1 MLAAAI
7 FASSILVILQ
17 PSMPNQ
23 SAFATFP
30 GNNGLIAFSKDGE
43 IFTMNADGSDQHNIS
58 NDPGFDYAPSWSPD
72 GTKIAFTRGG
82 EIYVMNA
89 DGSDQQRLTNNAA
102 DDGDPSWSP
111 DGTKIAYS
119 STRPGL
125 FSGYKIYVMN
135 ADGSD
140 QHSISPPTA
149 ENEFLYFPNWSPDGT
164 KIAYS
169 TSGHGGFEIYVMN
182 ADGSNPQRLTNN
194 PYLDMYPNWSPDGTK
209 IAFETD
215 RDEPNHNREIYVMNA
230 DGSDQHNISNN
241 VATADMHPDWGT
253 HQGVTPTPDT
263 TPPVVTVPEDMMV
276 EATGP
281 DGAQVSF
288 EEEPSATDDVDGPVD
303 VTCDYNSGDTFP
315 IGETVVTCSAEDT
328 AGNSAEE
335 TFTVTVQ
342 DTTDPDVEITQV
354 VDRRNR
360 VLAEGDMTPTP
371 YVRVTF
377 EATDA
382 VGIENTECSLDGQ
395 QPFTSCTNPVVYDRL
410 SRGTH
415 QVTVRA
421 TDEAG
426 NTGEDRF
433 LFTIGSPSA
442 ATAPGRP

>member
-1 MLAAAI
+1 MNTNMSRFLLVWMLAAAI

-82 EIYVMNA
+82 E
-89 DGSDQQRLTNNAA
+89 
-102 DDGDPSWSP
+102 
-111 DGTKIAYS
+111 
-119 STRPGL
+119 
-125 FSGYKIYVMN
+125 IYVMN

-354 VDRRNR
+354 VDRR
-360 VLAEGDMTPTP
+360 
-371 YVRVTF
+371 
-377 EATDA
+377 
-382 VGIENTECSLDGQ
+382 
-395 QPFTSCTNPVVYDRL
+395 
-410 SRGTH
+410 
-415 QVTVRA
+415 
-421 TDEAG
+421 
-426 NTGEDRF
+426 
-433 LFTIGSPSA
+433 
-442 ATAPGRP
+442 

>member
-1 MLAAAI
+1 MNTNMSRFLLVWMLAAAI

-89 DGSDQQRLTNNAA
+89 DGSDQ
-102 DDGDPSWSP
+102 
-111 DGTKIAYS
+111 
-119 STRPGL
+119 
-125 FSGYKIYVMN
+125 
-135 ADGSD
+135 
-140 QHSISPPTA
+140 
-149 ENEFLYFPNWSPDGT
+149 
-164 KIAYS
+164 
-169 TSGHGGFEIYVMN
+169 
-182 ADGSNPQRLTNN
+182 QRLTNN

>member
-1 MLAAAI
+1 MSRFLLVWMLAAAI

-23 SAFATFP
+23 SAFATFS

-82 EIYVMNA
+82 
-89 DGSDQQRLTNNAA
+89 
-102 DDGDPSWSP
+102 
-111 DGTKIAYS
+111 
-119 STRPGL
+119 
-125 FSGYKIYVMN
+125 
-135 ADGSD
+135 
-140 QHSISPPTA
+140 
-149 ENEFLYFPNWSPDGT
+149 
-164 KIAYS
+164 
-169 TSGHGGFEIYVMN
+169 
-182 ADGSNPQRLTNN
+182 
-194 PYLDMYPNWSPDGTK
+194 
-209 IAFETD
+209 
-215 RDEPNHNREIYVMNA
+215 EIYVMNA

>member
-1 MLAAAI
+1 MNTNMSRFLLVWMLAAAI

-43 IFTMNADGSDQHNIS
+43 IFT
-58 NDPGFDYAPSWSPD
+58 
-72 GTKIAFTRGG
+72 
-82 EIYVMNA
+82 
-89 DGSDQQRLTNNAA
+89 
-102 DDGDPSWSP
+102 
-111 DGTKIAYS
+111 
-119 STRPGL
+119 
-125 FSGYKIYVMN
+125 
-135 ADGSD
+135 
-140 QHSISPPTA
+140 
-149 ENEFLYFPNWSPDGT
+149 
-164 KIAYS
+164 
-169 TSGHGGFEIYVMN
+169 
-182 ADGSNPQRLTNN
+182 
-194 PYLDMYPNWSPDGTK
+194 
-209 IAFETD
+209 
-215 RDEPNHNREIYVMNA
+215 MNA

-377 EATDA
+377 EA
-382 VGIENTECSLDGQ
+382 
-395 QPFTSCTNPVVYDRL
+395 
-410 SRGTH
+410 
-415 QVTVRA
+415 
-421 TDEAG
+421 G
-426 NTGEDRF
+426 NT
-433 LFTIGSPSA
+433 
-442 ATAPGRP
+442 

>member
-1 MLAAAI
+1 MNTNMSRFLLVWMLAAAI

-43 IFTMNADGSDQHNIS
+43 IFTMNADGSDQ
-58 NDPGFDYAPSWSPD
+58 
-72 GTKIAFTRGG
+72 
-82 EIYVMNA
+82 
-89 DGSDQQRLTNNAA
+89 QRLTNNAA

-111 DGTKIAYS
+111 DGTKIAFS

-328 AGNSAEE
+328 AGTSADE

>member
-1 MLAAAI
+1 MNTNMSRFLLVWMLAAAI

-82 EIYVMNA
+82 
-89 DGSDQQRLTNNAA
+89 
-102 DDGDPSWSP
+102 
-111 DGTKIAYS
+111 
-119 STRPGL
+119 
-125 FSGYKIYVMN
+125 KIYVMN

-149 ENEFLYFPNWSPDGT
+149 ENEFLYFPSWSPDGT

>member
-1 MLAAAI
+1 MNTNMSRFLLVWMLAAAI

-102 DDGDPSWSP
+102 DDGDPS
-111 DGTKIAYS
+111 
-119 STRPGL
+119 
-125 FSGYKIYVMN
+125 
-135 ADGSD
+135 
-140 QHSISPPTA
+140 
-149 ENEFLYFPNWSPDGT
+149 WSPDGT

>member
-1 MLAAAI
+1 MNTNMSRFLLVWMLAAAI

-102 DDGDPSWSP
+102 DDGDPNWSP

-119 STRPGL
+119 S
-125 FSGYKIYVMN
+125 
-135 ADGSD
+135 
-140 QHSISPPTA
+140 
-149 ENEFLYFPNWSPDGT
+149 
-164 KIAYS
+164 
-169 TSGHGGFEIYVMN
+169 SGHGGFEIYVMN

>member
-1 MLAAAI
+1 MNTNMSRFLLVWMLAAAI

-111 DGTKIAYS
+111 DGTKIAFS

-169 TSGHGGFEIYVMN
+169 TSGHGGF
-182 ADGSNPQRLTNN
+182 
-194 PYLDMYPNWSPDGTK
+194 
-209 IAFETD
+209 
-215 RDEPNHNREIYVMNA
+215 EIYVMNA

-303 VTCDYNSGDTFP
+303 VTCD
-315 IGETVVTCSAEDT
+315 
-328 AGNSAEE
+328 
-335 TFTVTVQ
+335 
-342 DTTDPDVEITQV
+342 
-354 VDRRNR
+354 
-360 VLAEGDMTPTP
+360 
-371 YVRVTF
+371 
-377 EATDA
+377 
-382 VGIENTECSLDGQ
+382 
-395 QPFTSCTNPVVYDRL
+395 
-410 SRGTH
+410 
-415 QVTVRA
+415 
-421 TDEAG
+421 
-426 NTGEDRF
+426 
-433 LFTIGSPSA
+433 
-442 ATAPGRP
+442 